1 MTIGNKIITAAIAAV
16 AATATVALL
25 VQKNR
30 LEHQGVDLLRDTMHA
45 TLVEAENVRESISTL
60 GVDGAFDRAK
70 LLAEFKASGDLRG
83 STLYETIPVVAAWT
97 AAAKGAAENNFNFR
111 VTKHQARNPK
121 NQPTPDEEI
130 ILSALNDGKT
140 PEYFKVDRSTNSIVL
155 ARPVVLSKD
164 CLTCHG
170 DPATSP
176 TKDGKDMVGFVM
188 ENWKEGEVH
197 GAFILKTD
205 FKRVDAAVKSA
216 MISTLMWLLP
226 TAGLIATG
234 FYFMSRQL
242 IVRPLRALSG
252 SLGDGSNHISAA
264 SSEVSN
270 SSQRVAEGVS
280 EQAASLEETSAA
292 LEEMASMTKRNAEH
306 ARSAKTFAQSARSAA
321 DAGASKMAR
330 MTEAMDAIKVSSAGI
345 STIIK
350 TIDEIAFQTN
360 ILALNAAVEA
370 ARAGEAGA
378 GFAVVADEVRNLARR
393 SADAAKETAA
403 RIEGALSKS
412 EQGVEISTEVAT
424 TLNEIVSNIRQLDTL
439 VAEIAQSTGEESR
452 GIEEVTKAIAQM
464 DQVTQGNAAGA
475 EESAS
480 AAEELSAQA
489 HELKA
494 LATNL
499 LAMVDG
505 PAAISA
511 SQPAPV
517 VEEFH
522 PKVSSAARSGG
533 KHPAR
538 TVEHRASPRPGMK
551 PVKVVQ
557 KSLNKPAGASSTTP
571 ASPGPVTTGN
581 DPALD
586 AFFK

>member
-1 MTIGNKIITAAIAAV
+1 MTIGSKIITAAIAAV
-16 AATATVALL
+16 AATATVAML

-30 LEHQGVDLLRDTMHA
+30 LEHQGVELLRDTMHA
-45 TLVEAENVRESISTL
+45 TLVEAENVRESISEL
-60 GVDGAFDRAK
+60 GVDGAFDRK
-70 LLAEFKASGDLRG
+70 RLLDEYKASGDLRG
-83 STLYETIPVVAAWT
+83 STLYQTIPVVAAWT
-97 AAAKGAAENNFNFR
+97 AAAKGAAENNFTFR

-121 NQPTPDEEI
+121 NAPTHDEEA
-130 ILSALNDGKT
+130 ILKVLTEEKV
-140 PEYFKVDRSTNSIVL
+140 PEYFKVDRATNSIVL

-170 DPATSP
+170 DPANSP
-176 TKDGKDMVGFVM
+176 TKDGKDIVGFAM

-205 FKRVDAAVKSA
+205 FQRVDAAVSNA
-216 MISTLMWLLP
+216 MMTTLMWLTP
-226 TAGLIATG
+226 FAGLIAG
-234 FYFMSRQL
+234 CFYLLSRQL
-242 IVRPLRALSG
+242 IVRPLRAISG

-264 SSEVSN
+264 SGEVSA

-292 LEEMASMTKRNAEH
+292 LEEMSSMTKRNAEH
-306 ARSAKTFAQSARSAA
+306 ARNAKSFAQSARSAA
-321 DAGASKMAR
+321 DTGAEKMAR

-393 SADAAKETAA
+393 SADAAKETAS
-403 RIEGALSKS
+403 RIEGALAKS
-412 EQGVEISTEVAT
+412 DQGVQISTEVAS

-439 VAEIAQSTGEESR
+439 VAEIAQSTGEESK

-480 AAEELSAQA
+480 ASEELSAQA
-489 HELKA
+489 HELNA
-494 LATNL
+494 LAASL
-499 LAMVDG
+499 LSMVDG
-505 PAAISA
+505 RAATVAPRTDMEVEAPSVKPTAQVRAKQKPARAQA
-511 SQPAPV
+511 ALKPPV
-517 VEEFH
+517 VVH
-522 PKVSSAARSGG
+522 KSIKKIDPPKDTPNTPLPSG
-533 KHPAR
+533 H
-538 TVEHRASPRPGMK
+538 
-551 PVKVVQ
+551 
-557 KSLNKPAGASSTTP
+557 
-571 ASPGPVTTGN
+571 